1 MVSSLGTVDAGGG
14 GRMAGNAPN
23 HGLSSL
29 FFLLQEMGRDDEGVD
44 TDVVGG
50 GAHLASGDREGQPFV
65 WRNGVTMPPRFL
77 GQVP

>member
-1 MVSSLGTVDAGGG
+1 MLWQGQMVPSLGTVDAGGR
-14 GRMAGNAPN
+14 GRMAGNAPD

-29 FFLLQEMGRDDEGVD
+29 FFLLQEMGRDGKGVD

-65 WRNGVTMPPRFL
+65 WGGGMV
-77 GQVP
+77 